1 MLCKMKS
8 ITLLLILFSG
18 IFQGNTN
25 ENTPGSNFTE
35 DNEKDN
41 KPVPTSSTTASS
53 TTTTTTAVPPSD
65 RTTSRNISISA
76 EPVTSSTSSSTRKA
90 TPSQTAD
97 GDTSKAVTS
106 PTTLSSSSAN
116 PVTVGLSTSSSTAA
130 GTKSFQTINSSSATN
145 TTHPTFTTN
154 SATGFKSWKHSS
166 STEYKSNNFFNNKN
180 SNRSSLASSSSTT
193 APYIMGSNDKN
204 SSNKL
209 PSGTETTKLNSM
221 KHSSENKILW
231 VLLPVF
237 VVMLV
242 AAIVFVKFKCMKTH
256 TECPD
261 AAESSKEIN
270 SANKDSVMLLGLKA
284 TADDH
289 GSGR

>member
-154 SATGFKSWKHSS
+154 SATA
-166 STEYKSNNFFNNKN
+166 
-180 SNRSSLASSSSTT
+180 NRSSLASSSSTT